1 MPHIIYNANKL
12 VYCNSEL
19 WWYLCILLILSLK
32 ILAGRI
38 KRKKDYETSPER
50 VARFKKE
57 REYNNRC
64 IANKLKNINLI
75 PSPSKLDK
83 NIEKDLHHTNKRSHK
98 DDSMNNTPVSKRG
111 KFDIISEQKNRRAS
125 ETPEQRMLN
134 NSSRRNINQ
143 NIEEKE
149 TKEEKQTRLQ
159 EYNEYKKRYRNNKET
174 NQKIEIENFRKSINE
189 LIDQVC

>member
-64 IANKLKNINLI
+64 IANKLKNIFWAL
-75 PSPSKLDK
+75 S
-83 NIEKDLHHTNKRSHK
+83 
-98 DDSMNNTPVSKRG
+98 
-111 KFDIISEQKNRRAS
+111 
-125 ETPEQRMLN
+125 
-134 NSSRRNINQ
+134 
-143 NIEEKE
+143 
-149 TKEEKQTRLQ
+149 
-159 EYNEYKKRYRNNKET
+159 
-174 NQKIEIENFRKSINE
+174 
-189 LIDQVC
+189 